1 MTKSIH
7 YKRVDEFHKS
17 YGMPRGTV
25 TVSDDFSKVTQEDA
39 DRIKLRFDLNAE
51 EFKELV
57 TAETPAEIM
66 KEACDLVYVI
76 LGMFVEFGWDFDEA
90 FKRVHESNM
99 SKLDEEGKP
108 IRREDGKILKGPNYQ
123 APDLR
128 DLV

>member
-1 MTKSIH
+1 MAKSIH
-7 YKRVDEFHKS
+7 YKRVDEFHKA

-57 TAETPAEIM
+57 TSETPSEIM

-76 LGMFVEFGWDFDEA
+76 LGMFVEFGWNFDEA

>member
-1 MTKSIH
+1 MAKSVH
-7 YKRVDEFHKS
+7 YKRVDEFHKA
-17 YGMPRGTV
+17 YGMPRGIV

-76 LGMFVEFGWDFDEA
+76 LGMFVEFGWNFDEA

-99 SKLDEEGKP
+99 SKLDDEGKP

>member
-1 MTKSIH
+1 MAKSVH
-7 YKRVDEFHKS
+7 YKRVDEFHKA

-39 DRIKLRFDLNAE
+39 DRIKLRFDLNSE

-76 LGMFVEFGWDFDEA
+76 LGMFVEFGWNFDEA

-108 IRREDGKILKGPNYQ
+108 IRREDGIIKHQIYGI
-123 APDLR
+123 
-128 DLV
+128 

>member
-1 MTKSIH
+1 MSKSLNF
-7 YKRVDEFHKS
+7 KRVDEFHKA
-17 YGMPRGTV
+17 YDMPRGTV
-25 TVSDDFSKVTQEDA
+25 TMSEDFTKLTKDDA
-39 DRIKLRFDLNAE
+39 DRIKLRFDLNNE
-51 EFKELV
+51 EFRELV
-57 TAETPAEIM
+57 QADSPAEIM

-76 LGMFVEFGWDFDEA
+76 LGMFVEFGWNFDEA

-99 SKLDEEGKP
+99 SKLDDEGKP

>member
-1 MTKSIH
+1 MAKSVH

-76 LGMFVEFGWDFDEA
+76 LGMFVEFGWNFDEA

>member
-7 YKRVDEFHKS
+7 YKRVDEFHKA

>member
-1 MTKSIH
+1 MAKSVH
-7 YKRVDEFHKS
+7 YKRVDEFHKA

-39 DRIKLRFDLNAE
+39 DRIKLRFDLNSE

-76 LGMFVEFGWDFDEA
+76 LGMFVEFGWNFDEA

>member
-1 MTKSIH
+1 MAKSIH
-7 YKRVDEFHKS
+7 YKRVDEFHKA
-17 YGMPRGTV
+17 YDMPRGTV
-25 TVSDDFSKVTQEDA
+25 TMSEDFTQLTQEDA
-39 DRIKLRFDLNAE
+39 DRIRLRFELNNE

-57 TAETPAEIM
+57 NAETPAEIM

-76 LGMFVEFGWDFDEA
+76 LGMFVEFGWNFDEA

-108 IRREDGKILKGPNYQ
+108 IRRKDGKILKGPIYQ

>member
-1 MTKSIH
+1 MAKSVH
-7 YKRVDEFHKS
+7 YKRVDEFHKA

-25 TVSDDFSKVTQEDA
+25 TVSDDFSKVTQKDA

-76 LGMFVEFGWDFDEA
+76 LGMFVEFGWNFDEA

-99 SKLDEEGKP
+99 SKLDDEGKP

>member
-1 MTKSIH
+1 MAKSIH
-7 YKRVDEFHKS
+7 YKRVDEFHKA

-76 LGMFVEFGWDFDEA
+76 LGMFVEFGWNFDEA

-123 APDLR
+123 APNLR

>member
-1 MTKSIH
+1 MRKSIH
-7 YKRVDEFHKS
+7 YKRVDEFHKA
-17 YGMPRGTV
+17 YDMPRGTV

-76 LGMFVEFGWDFDEA
+76 LGMFVEFGWNFDEA